1 MYSSSTFLLVQ
12 KPKNVKTNLMFKL
25 FQITEKRVLILLH
38 VGKKKK
44 GLSLGKTTLLLL
56 LVEITATRITVTENM
71 ENVLVCDVTD

>member
-25 FQITEKRVLILLH
+25 FQITEKCPHPFACR
-38 VGKKKK
+38 KKKK

-71 ENVLVCDVTD
+71 ENVLVYDVTD

>member
-44 GLSLGKTTLLLL
+44 GPQSW
-56 LVEITATRITVTENM
+56 ENHTAFVVSRNHSYK
-71 ENVLVCDVTD
+71 DHGH